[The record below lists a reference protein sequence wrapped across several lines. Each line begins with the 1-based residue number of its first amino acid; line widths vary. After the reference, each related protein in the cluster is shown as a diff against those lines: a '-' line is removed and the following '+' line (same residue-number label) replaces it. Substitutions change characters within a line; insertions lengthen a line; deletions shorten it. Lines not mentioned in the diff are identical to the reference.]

1 MTRSSLP
8 EETPATPGWV
18 DGRINQ
24 VFAAFGVTTESA
36 CRAYA
41 DCLAGVR
48 GRADVDAGHDACR
61 QQLLAA
67 VRDHVGDES
76 GLDRALQALEAEIS
90 ADT

>member
-1 MTRSSLP
+1 
-8 EETPATPGWV
+8 
-18 DGRINQ
+18 
-24 VFAAFGVTTESA
+24 
-36 CRAYA
+36 
-41 DCLAGVR
+41 VR

-67 VRDHVGDES
+67 VRDHVGDEA